1 MKVCTNI
8 NEIRAILTQACTSGK
23 SIGLVPTMGAL
34 HAGHASL
41 IAASSARDDITV
53 VSIFVNPTQ
62 FNDKKD
68 LDKYKEGE
76 INDYK
81 TNLKDNNY
89 WVNALSRNQLDD
101 SDQYDILNYP
111 EKVKELTVNDLHNVA
126 KKYLTKNRGIATLM
140 PEDGL
145 ENRKNDEVKT
155 ATVKK

>member
-1 MKVCTNI
+1 M
-8 NEIRAILTQACTSGK
+8 
-23 SIGLVPTMGAL
+23 
-34 HAGHASL
+34 
-41 IAASSARDDITV
+41 
-53 VSIFVNPTQ
+53 
-62 FNDKKD
+62 
-68 LDKYKEGE
+68 DKYKEGE

-111 EKVKELTVNDLHNVA
+111 EKVKGLTVNDLHNVA